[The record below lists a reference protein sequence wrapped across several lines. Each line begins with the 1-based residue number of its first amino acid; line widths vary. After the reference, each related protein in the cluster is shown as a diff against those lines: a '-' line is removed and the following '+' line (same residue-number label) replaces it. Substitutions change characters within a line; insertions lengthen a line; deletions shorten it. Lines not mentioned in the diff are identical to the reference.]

1 MHARQSIREAVAT
14 AVTGLATTGS
24 RVFQSRMRAQ
34 ESLPCLLV
42 TTNDESVD
50 RVGVENEM
58 ERVIEIQIT
67 GLAQSASGLD
77 DTVDTIAEEVETAI
91 GANPTF
97 GGKVRGMQLSG
108 IAVDFDDSLQQP
120 VAAVTL
126 RYRATYFTN
135 AGTPGTTL

>member
-1 MHARQSIREAVAT
+1 MHARQAIRGAVAT

-42 TTNDESVD
+42 TTNDEA
-50 RVGVENEM
+50 VERIGIDSEQ
-58 ERVIEIQIT
+58 ERDIEIQIT

-97 GGKVRGMQLSG
+97 SG
-108 IAVDFDDSLQQP
+108 RVKRMHLTGINVDFDDSLQQP
-120 VAAVTL
+120 VAAITL

-135 AGTPGTTL
+135 AGAPGTTL